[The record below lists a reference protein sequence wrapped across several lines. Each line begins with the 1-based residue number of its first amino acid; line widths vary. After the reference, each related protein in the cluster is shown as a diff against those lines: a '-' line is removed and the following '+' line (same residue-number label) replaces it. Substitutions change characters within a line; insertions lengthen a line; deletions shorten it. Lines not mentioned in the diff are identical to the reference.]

1 MLQLEEKK
9 LEGLFLWDPTM
20 ILTKTKTCRLNTV
33 VFIII
38 YISPLCKL
46 KNFCMCL
53 IKKLRNIM

>member
-33 VFIII
+33 VFFIV
-38 YISPLCKL
+38 YISQLCGL
-46 KNFCMCL
+46 N
-53 IKKLRNIM
+53 